1 MNPKQTF
8 YEHQPNTIIANLKK
22 RQMDGFYCPTCK
34 DAVKTAM
41 ELVSTG
47 DSVSFGGSMTLS
59 ESGIM
64 DALNARE
71 DITLYD
77 RSKASTPE
85 EIGTIY
91 RKAFSCD
98 TYFMSTNAI
107 TLDGELVNTDGN
119 GNRVAA
125 LMWHEQ
131 SCNGYRRCYRKST
144 QHRLSTKLQPF
155 EQKDSMCHH
164 RCLCRLSF
172 P

>member
-1 MNPKQTF
+1 
-8 YEHQPNTIIANLKK
+8 
-22 RQMDGFYCPTCK
+22 
-34 DAVKTAM
+34 
-41 ELVSTG
+41 
-47 DSVSFGGSMTLS
+47 MTLS

-98 TYFMSTNAI
+98 TYFMSTNAV

-125 LMWHEQ
+125 LVLV
-131 SCNGYRRCYRKST
+131 R
-144 QHRLSTKLQPF
+144 HRSLLSVA
-155 EQKDSMCHH
+155 
-164 RCLCRLSF
+164 
-172 P
+172 